1 MKHTPARQIAQP
13 TLQAGLRARGFS
25 LLEVLVALLVI
36 SFGLLGIAG
45 MQALSIS
52 NTSVAGFRSIA
63 ALQAA
68 SMAAAMSANEMY
80 WQPNIPLGSTVATAT
95 ATTVSGSTVSS
106 SDSSLNGSSAVCTY
120 AGSGSCTPA
129 AMAAYDL
136 QKWGAT
142 LASVLPNGTGAI
154 NCVQATATKSAT
166 CQIVVYWVEKSLVQN
181 QVAGASAT
189 AGNKYDFE
197 MMVEP

>member
-1 MKHTPARQIAQP
+1 MKHTTARQIAQP
-13 TLQAGLRARGFS
+13 ALRARLRTRGFS

-36 SFGLLGIAG
+36 AFGLLGIAG

-63 ALQAA
+63 ALQAS

-80 WQPNIPLGSTVATAT
+80 WQPNIAMGSSVATAT

-106 SDSSLNGSSAVCTY
+106 SDASLNSSSAVCTY
-120 AGSGSCTPA
+120 AAGSCSPA

-136 QKWGAT
+136 QQWGAA
-142 LASVLPNGTGAI
+142 LANALPNGTGAV
-154 NCVQATATKSAT
+154 NCVQATATTTASCK
-166 CQIVVYWVEKSLVQN
+166 IVVYWVEKSLVQN
-181 QVAGASAT
+181 QATGASAT
-189 AGNKYDFE
+189 AGNQYDFE